1 MTAITT
7 SSAPTDDARNEKLDA
22 WIREHNITE
31 VECLVSDITGVL
43 KGKIIP
49 ADKYLRGGRPRLPD
63 SVFIQT
69 VTGDYPEDGQLG
81 FWNFAELDMQLV
93 ADVNAAYLVP
103 WADEPTAQIIHDCCY
118 MSGEAVELS
127 PRHVLKRVLALY
139 AERGW
144 KPVVAPEIE
153 FYLVKTNTDA
163 DYPLEPPIGRSGRQ
177 ETGRQSYSID
187 AVNEFDP
194 LFEEMYDFCEQ
205 QGLGIDTLIHEEGA
219 GQMEINFQHGD
230 PLHLADQVVIFKRTM
245 RETALRHGMYATFM
259 AKPMADEPGSA
270 MHIHQSVTD
279 AVTGENLFASRPGEP
294 NSVFTH
300 YIGGLQ
306 HYMMAAMPFFAPN
319 VNSWRRLMPSAS
331 AGSAPSN
338 VEWGYD
344 NRTAGLR
351 VPIDVAVATRVEN
364 RLPGVD
370 ANPYLAM
377 AATLACGYLGMLYQI
392 EPRPPLMGSTSHS
405 VYTLPTNI
413 LTALDLLRDCQPLI
427 DILGE
432 RFIHSYIAVKHA
444 EYDAYFHVISSWE
457 REHLLLRM

>member
-1 MTAITT
+1 MTITT
-7 SSAPTDDARNEKLDA
+7 TAPIDNSRNEELDA
-22 WIREHNITE
+22 WIRTHGITE

-43 KGKIIP
+43 KGKIMP

-69 VTGDYPEDGQLG
+69 VTGDYPEDEHLG
-81 FWNFAELDMQLV
+81 FWNFSELDMQLV
-93 ADVNAAYLVP
+93 ADPHAAYLVP
-103 WADEPTAQIIHDCCY
+103 WAEEPTAQVIHDCCY
-118 MSGEAVELS
+118 MNGKAVELS
-127 PRHVLKRVLALY
+127 PRHVLKRVLSLY
-139 AERGW
+139 EERGW

-163 DYPLEPPIGRSGRQ
+163 DYPLEPPVGRSGRQ

-270 MHIHQSVTD
+270 MHIHQSVIN
-279 AVTGENLFASRPGEP
+279 AETGENLFASLPSEP
-294 NSVFTH
+294 NSLFTH

-306 HYMMAAMPFFAPN
+306 HYMAAAMPFFAPN

-331 AGSAPSN
+331 AGSAPTN
-338 VEWGYD
+338 AEWGYD
-344 NRTAGLR
+344 NRTVGLR
-351 VPIDVAVATRVEN
+351 VPIDVPEATRVEN

-377 AATLACGYLGMLYQI
+377 AATLACGYLGILHQL
-392 EPRPPLMGSTSHS
+392 EPRPPLVHS
-405 VYTLPTNI
+405 SPHSAYSLPTNV
-413 LTALDLLRDCQPLI
+413 LNALDMLRECQPLI

-432 RFIHSYIAVKHA
+432 RFVHSYIAVKHA